1 MYIKLLAW
9 KSLMTNVWTLQAT
22 LYDTDGVKTRDLD
35 INDVVLDMIN
45 DLRIE
50 IEDESLLLTDTND

>member
-1 MYIKLLAW
+1 
-9 KSLMTNVWTLQAT
+9 MTNVWTLQAT